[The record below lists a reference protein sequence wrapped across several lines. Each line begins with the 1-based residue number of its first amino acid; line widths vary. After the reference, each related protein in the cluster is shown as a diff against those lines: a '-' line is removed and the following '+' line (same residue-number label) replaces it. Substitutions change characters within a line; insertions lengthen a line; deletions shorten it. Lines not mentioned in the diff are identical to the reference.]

1 VNAADLARA
10 ALVYA
15 KLGWRVHPCHW
26 IRDDGTCSC
35 GNTEPGHKKGK
46 HPIFAGWPERAT
58 TNSALIERW
67 WGRSPKANIGLACG
81 PGSGVLVL
89 DVDGPEGERS
99 LIALERQYGPL
110 PELYPMQWTGGGRG
124 GWQAFFAWPEGRTI
138 GNGSEGVLGAK
149 LDHRGERGNA
159 MLAPSVT
166 AEGYRWETD
175 RNPIVLPREPAPDWL
190 VDLLDPPP
198 SERVA
203 YAYTTEPSDDRY
215 ILKALEAELALA
227 ASAPEGRRNEQLN
240 ESAFNLFRFV
250 LDGRMAADPIVH
262 SLTAA
267 ARHAGLRDRE
277 IQSTIRSA
285 AQARGVSL

>member
-10 ALVYA
+10 ALAYA

-35 GNTEPGHKKGK
+35 GDTDPGHKKGK
-46 HPIFAGWPERAT
+46 HPILTGWPERAT
-58 TNSALIERW
+58 TDPTLIERW
-67 WGRSPKANIGLACG
+67 WGRSPAANIGLACG
-81 PGSGVLVL
+81 PGSGVFVL
-89 DVDGPEGERS
+89 DVDGAEGERS
-99 LIALERQYGPL
+99 LITLERQYGPL
-110 PELYPMQWTGGGRG
+110 PELYPQQWTGGGRG

-138 GNGSEGVLGAK
+138 GNSTEGVLGAK

-159 MLAPSVT
+159 ILALSVT
-166 AEGYRWETD
+166 AEPYRWAPG
-175 RNPIVLPREPAPDWL
+175 RSPWHIPPEPASAWL

-203 YAYTTEPSDDRY
+203 YAYNTEPSEDRY
-215 ILKALEAELALA
+215 VLKALEAELALV

-267 ARHAGLRDRE
+267 ARHAGLRERE
-277 IQSTIRSA
+277 IESTIRSA